1 MLTKKSVILLST
13 FILAAAV
20 LFNHLTG
27 CGQQPQNSENKEL
40 KIFIMTDLEGVSGVL
55 TFENHSYSTGT
66 YYEQSKILL
75 TNEING
81 AVEGLLEEGVSEI
94 VVFDGHGSGGINI
107 DYIHPAAQ
115 VVMGTGKP
123 LVIDSSFDAYM
134 FIGQHSMS
142 NTPNG
147 DLAHS
152 FSSRTINNIW
162 LNGELAG
169 EISNGV
175 LIASYYNVPTIF
187 LSGDDAA
194 CNEIK
199 QLIPNI
205 ETVAVKKGLG
215 LNAALCLSP
224 ENARKAIKAGVKRAI
239 RKLDQFEL
247 YKVEPPYEVVIEYK
261 NPKTAEY
268 KSKRE
273 GWKLIDGVKCTYTTD
288 DYLSVKH

>member
-1 MLTKKSVILLST
+1 MITKRGIILLST
-13 FILAAAV
+13 LIIVATV
-20 LFNHLTG
+20 LFINFSG
-27 CGQQPQNSENKEL
+27 CGSPHKNSQNKNL
-40 KIFIMTDLEGVSGVL
+40 KIFIGTDLEGVSGVV
-55 TFENHSYSTGT
+55 TFEKHSYSTGV

-75 TNEING
+75 TKEINA
-81 AVEGLLEEGVSEI
+81 AVEGLLEEGISEI

-107 DYIHPAAQ
+107 DYLHPAAK
-115 VVMGTGKP
+115 VVMGSGKP

-147 DLAHS
+147 NLADS

-162 LNGELAG
+162 INGELSG
-169 EISNGV
+169 EISNCV
-175 LIASYYNVPTIF
+175 LIASHYNVPTIF
-187 LSGDDAA
+187 LSGDDTA

-205 ETVAVKKGLG
+205 ETVATKKGLG

-224 ENARKAIKAGVKRAI
+224 ENARKAIKAGVKRAV

-261 NPKTAEY
+261 NPESAEY
-268 KSKRE
+268 KSKRN
-273 GWKLIDGVKCTYTTD
+273 GWKLFDGIKCTYTTD